1 MGTAHWVQQL
11 RFQDASLGQQLA
23 CARAQDVGR
32 VGMQAARSVHAL
44 YLAERRAAPG
54 WAQCAVYHL
63 QGALGRCAHFYYH
76 SWR

>member
-1 MGTAHWVQQL
+1 V
-11 RFQDASLGQQLA
+11 S
-23 CARAQDVGR
+23 R

-63 QGALGRCAHFYYH
+63 QAHWGGVCTFTIIAGVNVLPEH
-76 SWR
+76 AS